1 MRNLKTDSIDLAL
14 NNNVQTFIDNVIIE
28 SVQDVT
34 RRWHAPVRKQE
45 DPAITEDKP
54 WEHHLWFAYFGC
66 STVLRDPEDGLF
78 KCWYQN
84 NHGKP
89 SKGRS
94 PGRND
99 ANFNMRAKVLY
110 AESEDGIHWRKPE
123 LDELEVDGRKTN
135 IVLGGGDFG
144 DAHAMTVALDPYP
157 PRPEERFRAVF
168 AHLWPDEKGHEV
180 GNNRLECAHSPDGI
194 HWTTYPELPVG
205 APLASLFY
213 DHTARQFVS
222 NGRDA
227 AMNASATNPRTPLS
241 GSFLKPHE
249 PSRNLADTT
258 RRIWQYRSRDCIHW
272 GDPILVAAIDD
283 EEDNLD
289 DQFYGMTQYKL
300 GNIHLATASMIHGVS
315 DEMDV
320 QLLVSR
326 DGIRWSRTNKRQPFL
341 APRGDGY
348 WDAHMVSIPC
358 PPIDIGDEHWFFYG
372 GQNYRHDW
380 WLCGLN
386 EGLDHPEA
394 RNPEKA
400 SGGLGLASLRRD
412 GYAGLYGGEVRE
424 GIIVTQPLLGEGD
437 VLIINAVCGSG
448 GSIRVEVVDRFD
460 EVVDGCSKE
469 NCDPFTGDEV
479 NHTMSWKGKQT
490 VKGKHRKLRF
500 YLRDA
505 ELFSFRFLLRGEEER
520 ETLW

>member
-1 MRNLKTDSIDLAL
+1 M
-14 NNNVQTFIDNVIIE
+14 
-28 SVQDVT
+28 
-34 RRWHAPVRKQE
+34 
-45 DPAITEDKP
+45 
-54 WEHHLWFAYFGC
+54 
-66 STVLRDPEDGLF
+66 
-78 KCWYQN
+78 
-84 NHGKP
+84 
-89 SKGRS
+89 
-94 PGRND
+94 
-99 ANFNMRAKVLY
+99 
-110 AESEDGIHWRKPE
+110 
-123 LDELEVDGRKTN
+123 
-135 IVLGGGDFG
+135 
-144 DAHAMTVALDPYP
+144 
-157 PRPEERFRAVF
+157 AV
-168 AHLWPDEKGHEV
+168 
-180 GNNRLECAHSPDGI
+180 
-194 HWTTYPELPVG
+194 
-205 APLASLFY
+205 
-213 DHTARQFVS
+213 
-222 NGRDA
+222 
-227 AMNASATNPRTPLS
+227 
-241 GSFLKPHE
+241 
-249 PSRNLADTT
+249 
-258 RRIWQYRSRDCIHW
+258 
-272 GDPILVAAIDD
+272 IDD

-300 GNIHLATASMIHGVS
+300 GNIHLATTSMLHGVS

-358 PPIDIGDEHWFFYG
+358 PPIDVGDEHWFFYG

-400 SGGLGLASLRRD
+400 SAGLGLASLRRD

-437 VLIINAVCGSG
+437 VLKINAVCGSG

-490 VKGKHRKLRF
+490 VTGKHRKLRF

-505 ELFSFRFLLRGEEER
+505 ELYSFRFLLKGEEER